1 MDASRYW
8 GWSADSGDGLLAR
21 NWGWFVLRG
30 IVALA
35 MGVMALLFPASA
47 LWAFTMVFATFAF
60 VDGLLSVAAG
70 LHGAR
75 RRDERHGGLILRGAI
90 GILIGVLFLLVPGVA
105 VISYAIATLALLAAW
120 SVGTGVFEVAA
131 AVRLRREI
139 HGEWLMILSGILSI
153 LLGLAV
159 PLLLLFYPPVAI
171 LSVAVMIGI
180 YALAAGVVLIALG
193 IRLRRQLR
201 HPFNI

>member
-35 MGVMALLFPASA
+35 MGVVAILFPASA
-47 LWAFTMVFATFAF
+47 LWAFTLVFATFAF
-60 VDGLLSVAAG
+60 VDGLFSVAAG
-70 LHGAR
+70 LRGAR

-90 GILIGVLFLLVPGVA
+90 GILVGVLFLLVPGIA
-105 VISYAIATLALLAAW
+105 VVSYAVAILALPAIW
-120 SVGTGVFEVAA
+120 SIGTGVFEIAA

-139 HGEWLMILSGILSI
+139 QGEWLMILSGILSI
-153 LLGLAV
+153 LLGIAI
-159 PLLLLFYPPVAI
+159 PLMLLVYPPVAI
-171 LSVAVMIGI
+171 LSVAVMIGV
-180 YALAAGVVLIALG
+180 YALAAGLVLIALG
-193 IRLRRQLR
+193 LRLRKQRRRQ
-201 HPFNI
+201 FNL